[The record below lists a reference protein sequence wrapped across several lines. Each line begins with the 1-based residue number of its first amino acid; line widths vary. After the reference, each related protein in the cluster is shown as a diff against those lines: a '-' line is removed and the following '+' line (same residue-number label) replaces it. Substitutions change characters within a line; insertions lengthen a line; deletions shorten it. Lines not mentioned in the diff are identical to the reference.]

1 MKTMPHSDDLRVLL
15 LDADGSLSPSAVG
28 DSLPGAQSAV
38 VAGIATI
45 GNLTFVPAEERAKR
59 RPDLH
64 DAGVLAL
71 VESWAGVV
79 AMMLEA
85 APAGAERRS

>member
-1 MKTMPHSDDLRVLL
+1 VQAGQTI
-15 LDADGSLSPSAVG
+15 AVE

-38 VAGIATI
+38 AAGIATI
-45 GNLTFVPAEERAKR
+45 GNLTFVPVEERAKR
-59 RPDLH
+59 RQDLH

-71 VESWAGVV
+71 VESWADVA

-85 APAGAERRS
+85 TPVGAERRS